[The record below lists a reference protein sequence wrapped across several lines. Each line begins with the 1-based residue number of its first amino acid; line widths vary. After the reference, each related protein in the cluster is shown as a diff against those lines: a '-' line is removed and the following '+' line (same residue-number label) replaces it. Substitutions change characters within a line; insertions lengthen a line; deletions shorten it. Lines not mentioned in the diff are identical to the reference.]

1 MTRERL
7 QGRWIRVNLEFSESS
22 VLVSKLSA
30 QSHIY
35 WWQTTPCAP
44 PPPLLQPSWLVT
56 EFSLYVAH
64 CSTMCG
70 SAYSLERKPWK
81 EEDTQSKVVL
91 SKLFTCGQLL
101 LHIRVDNV
109 MEFGA
114 LCGRHVIRKAIWRIS
129 KLEIWNQL
137 SLPCVAVSV
146 LLVLKKNGERFREY
160 SKIRQFD
167 T

>member
-1 MTRERL
+1 MC
-7 QGRWIRVNLEFSESS
+7 
-22 VLVSKLSA
+22 A
-30 QSHIY
+30 
-35 WWQTTPCAP
+35 AP
-44 PPPLLQPSWLVT
+44 PPPPLQPSWLVT

-91 SKLFTCGQLL
+91 SNLFTCGQLL

-114 LCGRHVIRKAIWRIS
+114 LVPGV
-129 KLEIWNQL
+129 Q
-137 SLPCVAVSV
+137 VSANTDSFTLWLNTEFV
-146 LLVLKKNGERFREY
+146 LLI
-160 SKIRQFD
+160 KIQ
-167 T
+167 